1 MNRGNHDYT
10 LKQLGLARRGQQTVF
25 ETQARQV
32 LVSMKAPIPRRV
44 RTETLSPVPPW
55 SNFPSF
61 ISVDAPCRTA
71 YHGQETANEA
81 MMQEDLNAKYSG
93 FTQIFT
99 DGSKLSSGSTAAS
112 PFVPSLA
119 QAVGWKLNPAHTVLG
134 AELFGIHQ
142 ALTFANEHPALHN
155 KDIVILSDSQSAL
168 HLLKNIWNPNY
179 RHIVYDIQKLASQ
192 RQQVSKVCFQ
202 WVKGHCSIR
211 GNEAADRAAVLSYEN
226 NKTVWTY
233 LCYDE
238 SIKQLYNSFS

>member
-1 MNRGNHDYT
+1 
-10 LKQLGLARRGQQTVF
+10 
-25 ETQARQV
+25 
-32 LVSMKAPIPRRV
+32 MKAPIPRRV

-61 ISVDAPCRTA
+61 ISVDAPCKTA
-71 YHGQETANEA
+71 YHGKETANEA

-112 PFVPSLA
+112 LFVPSLA

-142 ALTFANEHPALHN
+142 ALTFANKHPALHN

-179 RHIVYDIQKLASQ
+179 CHIVYDIQKLASQ
-192 RQQVSKVCFQ
+192 RQQVSKVSFQ
-202 WVKGHCSIR
+202 WVRGHCDIR
-211 GNEAADRAAVLSYEN
+211 RNEAADRAAVLSNEN
-226 NKTVWTY
+226 NKTV
-233 LCYDE
+233 
-238 SIKQLYNSFS
+238 

>member
-25 ETQARQV
+25 KTQARQV
-32 LVSMKAPIPRRV
+32 LVSIKAPITRRV

-112 PFVPSLA
+112 LFVPSLA
-119 QAVGWKLNPAHTVLG
+119 QAVGWKLKPAHTVLG

-142 ALTFANEHPALHN
+142 ALTFANKHPALHN

-168 HLLKNIWNPNY
+168 HLLKNIWNFNY

-202 WVKGHCSIR
+202 WIR
-211 GNEAADRAAVLSYEN
+211 GHSDTAA
-226 NKTVWTY
+226 
-233 LCYDE
+233 
-238 SIKQLYNSFS
+238 